1 MLIVQL
7 GKITDVLSKKYD
19 DLGVIQVVKNFNNRY
34 SFAVSAIYENQNI
47 VQEASMIELT
57 NSKLYNLADIV
68 LQLPNLNLETRNENH
83 VPLTPPSAT
92 SQYSVFSNKSLVSVC
107 TPIHSTYLPSSERMD
122 DFSPMQ
128 DPGNNGWSSPDSSA
142 KIHI

>member
-68 LQLPNLNLETRNENH
+68 LQLL
-83 VPLTPPSAT
+83 
-92 SQYSVFSNKSLVSVC
+92 
-107 TPIHSTYLPSSERMD
+107 I
-122 DFSPMQ
+122 
-128 DPGNNGWSSPDSSA
+128 
-142 KIHI
+142 